1 MIISGHSLYE
11 VLFGLYLPNSHEQL
25 TKKKLGQVQVGSNIA
40 QIHLAILHPNSHEK
54 LTKREIR

>member
-11 VLFGLYLPNSHEQL
+11 VLFGLYLPNSHAQ
-25 TKKKLGQVQVGSNIA
+25 KKLGQVQVGSNIA

-54 LTKREIR
+54 LTKREINQS